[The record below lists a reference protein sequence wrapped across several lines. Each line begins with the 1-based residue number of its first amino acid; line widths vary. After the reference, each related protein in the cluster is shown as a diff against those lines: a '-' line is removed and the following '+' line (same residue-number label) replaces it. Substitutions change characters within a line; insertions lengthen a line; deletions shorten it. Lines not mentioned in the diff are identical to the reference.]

1 MTRHQY
7 SAEVLRLFLQQPDTP
22 ATAKKSDWA
31 VAADFY
37 NQHIP
42 LETLSYAIRLATLRR
57 LLRDPD
63 DALPL
68 QPIRSLAYYRT
79 VLVSLNSD
87 ELDPGYV
94 KWINDKHAQLL
105 SQSKI
110 TKPKPAS
117 KARLDR
123 QNLALFDRR

>member
-1 MTRHQY
+1 MTRRDY
-7 SAEVLRLFLQQPDTP
+7 SEEILRLFLQQPDTP
-22 ATAKKSDWA
+22 ATAPKRDWA
-31 VAADFY
+31 VAAYFY

-42 LETLSYAIRLATLRR
+42 LETISYAIRLATVRR

-63 DALPL
+63 NVL

-79 VLVSLNSD
+79 VLISLSSD
-87 ELDPGYV
+87 DLDPDYV
-94 KWINDKHAQLL
+94 RWINDKHAQLL
-105 SQSKI
+105 AQSKI
-110 TKPKPAS
+110 TKSQSTS